1 MKKSPFVLNLSPT
14 QKSKLLKEL
23 LHDFE
28 KEWMQMIVQEYIY
41 AGEHANPKNISK
53 EKALENMG
61 HYQQRIRFIE
71 ENIFALKHFA
81 HEKEI
86 DI

>member
-1 MKKSPFVLNLSPT
+1 MKSPFILNLSTT

-23 LHDFE
+23 LHDLE
-28 KEWMQMIVQEYIY
+28 KEWMQMTIQEYIY
-41 AGEHANPKNISK
+41 AGEYAKPKNISK

-61 HYQQRIRFIE
+61 QYQQRIRYIE

-81 HEKEI
+81 HEKKI
-86 DI
+86 NI